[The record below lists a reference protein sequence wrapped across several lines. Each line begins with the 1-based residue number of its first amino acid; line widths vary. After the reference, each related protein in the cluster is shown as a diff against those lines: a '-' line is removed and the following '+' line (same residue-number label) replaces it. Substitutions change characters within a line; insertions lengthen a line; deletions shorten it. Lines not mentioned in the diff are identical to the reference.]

1 MSADAC
7 ELKRCPASIL
17 RPTILQ
23 HRDFSSIEIWT
34 GENEA
39 DYREN
44 PVTLPDGTV
53 AWRVFEFDGWGNVLG
68 G

>member
-23 HRDFSSIEIWT
+23 HRDFNSIEIWT

-44 PVTLPDGTV
+44 PVTLPGI
-53 AWRVFEFDGWGNVLG
+53 AWRVFEFDGWDNVLG

>member
-23 HRDFSSIEIWT
+23 HRIRVSKLA

-44 PVTLPDGTV
+44 PVTLPDRV
-53 AWRVFEFDGWGNVLG
+53 AVFEFDGWDNVLG

>member
-44 PVTLPDGTV
+44 PVTLPDRV
-53 AWRVFEFDGWGNVLG
+53 AVFEFDGWDNVLG